1 MEERAYELVLLV
13 HPNVEPQGVTEILN
27 SVATLITE
35 SGGRVYRIGE
45 LANGSG
51 RIVERPDGD
60 WHKRKLA
67 YPVRKVL
74 EGYYLV
80 VQAQID
86 KETLAPLERSL
97 KLNENVMRYLLVRT
111 DE

>member
-13 HPNVEPQGVTEILN
+13 HPSVEPQGVTEILN
-27 SVATLITE
+27 SVANLITE
-35 SGGRVYRIGE
+35 SGGHVYRIGE
-45 LANGSG
+45 LANGTG
-51 RIVERPDGD
+51 QIVERPDGN
-60 WHKRKLA
+60 WQKRKLA

-74 EGYYLV
+74 EGYYVV